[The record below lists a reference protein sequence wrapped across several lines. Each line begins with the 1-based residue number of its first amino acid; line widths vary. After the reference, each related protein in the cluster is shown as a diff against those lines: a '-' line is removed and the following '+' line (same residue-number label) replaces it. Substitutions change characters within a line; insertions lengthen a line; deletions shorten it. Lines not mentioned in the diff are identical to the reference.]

1 LRATDI
7 TPGAIQK
14 YVSARLREGAANASV
29 NRELAALRRM
39 FRLAVD
45 QRLLGPLSVPHIE
58 MLKERNARK
67 GFFERDQFE
76 AVIGFLPDYLRAP
89 MATAYHTGW
98 RLKSELLTRHKR
110 HLDLDAG
117 WLRLDPNETK
127 NGEGRQF
134 PLTAELR
141 VCLVAQVGATLAY
154 EQRTGRKVSWL
165 FHREGHPIR
174 GYRNAWKAACKTA
187 GVPERIPHDFRR
199 TAVRNLERAGVPQS
213 TAMAMVGHRTASIYR
228 RYAIVDE
235 TSLRTAADRIDSSGH
250 SSGNTSDGVSKE
262 HGQLADSAD
271 ERKKTKGR
279 KDPMDADV
287 SRGAEVVSP
296 AKQKDCW
303 SSISGNTNQKH
314 PKSLATPVAAL
325 GSNKL
330 IRTGNADSTRTLDR
344 RAFDA
349 SMDYFD
355 GKF

>member
-1 LRATDI
+1 MTYAQLRALIVRDYENNPNRSLDSLRQSRFPHLDPTFGSMRAADI
-7 TPGAIQK
+7 TPSAIQK
-14 YVSARLREGAANASV
+14 YVNARLREGAANASV

-45 QRLLGPLSVPHIE
+45 QRLLGPLSVPRIE

-89 MATAYHTGW
+89 MTAAYHTGW
-98 RLKSELLTRHKR
+98 RVKSELLTRHKR

-141 VCLVAQVGATLAY
+141 VCLDAQLEATREY
-154 EQRTGRKVSWL
+154 EQRTGREVSWL
-165 FHREGHPIR
+165 FHREGRPIR
-174 GYRNAWKAACKTA
+174 SYGWAWKTACRAA
-187 GVPERIPHDFRR
+187 GVPERIPHDYRR

-228 RYAIVDE
+228 RDAIVDE

-250 SSGNTSDGVSKE
+250 NSGNTSDGVTKA
-262 HGQLADSAD
+262 HGQLADNAA
-271 ERKKTKGR
+271 ERKKR
-279 KDPMDADV
+279 K
-287 SRGAEVVSP
+287 AE
-296 AKQKDCW
+296 KTRW
-303 SSISGNTNQKH
+303 M
-314 PKSLATPVAAL
+314 LMFL
-325 GSNKL
+325 GVL
-330 IRTGNADSTRTLDR
+330 R
-344 RAFDA
+344 
-349 SMDYFD
+349 
-355 GKF
+355 